1 MDNTHDMR
9 VIKRDGKLVD
19 IAFDKILNRIKK
31 IGLEVNIQINYSSL
45 AMKVIDQLYDK
56 ISTTKIDELTA
67 EQCAGMST
75 QHPDYGI
82 LAGRIV
88 VSNHHKNTSSSFS
101 DVISKLY
108 LNNDTNGIHS
118 PIVSHNLANTV
129 SAHSVEFDEI
139 INYDRD
145 YLIDYFGFKTLERS
159 YLFKI
164 NNVIVERPQHM
175 WLRVAIGIHGDDLDL
190 VKETYHL
197 MSQKY
202 FTHATPTLFNAGTL
216 KPQLSSC
223 FLLGMEEDSLDGIY
237 NTLHDCANIS
247 KWAGGVGLHIH
258 NVRANNSII
267 RGTNGKSTGIVPML
281 RVFNDTARFI
291 NQCFTPDTW
300 VYSKQGPK
308 QMKDIVAN
316 IDELIT
322 HDGTFKKVNGV
333 VKNHINKEIL
343 EIRATN
349 TLFPVKVTMEH
360 QLYLIKNQK
369 KITIYSSIKKKLE
382 SGLIKPDF
390 YNASELT
397 EDDIVGFPI
406 PTYVK
411 DNDINDLDYYKFY
424 GMMLGDGHIC
434 RNRNEGGITLNNI
447 TKNDLIV
454 FVKQYLNNKN
464 IHFWESS
471 HPGCTSIKWTCWES
485 LQLTRDMLYDD
496 NNDKY
501 IIDSF
506 LHLPINKTLKIV
518 EGLLRTDGS
527 NLKELMF
534 CNTSLKLI
542 MQMRYL
548 FLRLG
553 ILTSGNVKNY
563 IGSSHT
569 TIHGRTITNKKIS
582 YSLRIPKHP
591 NLSSIIHFNKPG
603 IFFKYFE
610 WNGILWGRIRSIN
623 KINYEGD
630 VYDFN
635 MIDNHN
641 YLTDMGLVH
650 NSGKRN
656 GSFAIY
662 LEPWHADIVEFLD
675 LKKNQG
681 DEELRSRDLFYAL
694 WVPDLFMKRIKENGK
709 WSLFCPNECPN
720 LSDVYGEKFEELY
733 MKYESSPHLI
743 RKTINARDLWFKI
756 LDSQMETG
764 TPYLLYKD
772 AANNKS
778 NQKNLGTIKSS
789 NLCVAPETK
798 ILTNSGYY
806 EIKSLVNQKVNIW
819 NGDDFSEVT
828 ILKTGEN
835 QELIEIETSDGC
847 ILHCTPYH
855 KFYIQTKYN
864 SSKIS
869 KSNPNIHITIVEAQ
883 NLKEND
889 KLVKCDYPIIDGIE
903 DFKYAYTHGF
913 FCGDGTY
920 NQNQCEKEKQCNNV
934 DLQGHSYCKR
944 HIDFMN
950 DENICDFPK
959 QTSDTNIK
967 CYGMSYIKKPIVSL
981 YGEKKQ
987 LLQYLDYRSVG
998 NEDATGRLNVRLQ
1011 LDINEKFDVPFN
1023 ASIQNKLE
1031 WFSGYCDADGCI
1043 TKNGTNEALH
1053 ITCINKDFLMKTKL
1067 MLQTCG
1073 INPKVKLMRDK
1084 RKQMLPD
1091 SNKILKEYDCKA
1103 IYRLLISSYDLQKIV
1118 EIGFSPKR
1126 LKINNNMPNR
1136 DARKFITI
1144 KKVSNNGRIDDTYCF
1159 NEPKKHS
1166 GIFNGMITS
1175 QCAEILEYSDDKE
1188 SSVCNLAS
1196 IALPAFVNQ
1205 NKKSFD
1211 YEHLHR
1217 VTKVVTSNLNK
1228 IIDINFYPTTKTR
1241 RSNLLHRPIGIGVQG
1256 LADVFIMMDVAFHS
1270 EIAKEI
1276 NKLIFET
1283 MYHAALERS
1292 NELAK
1297 ERHLDMIMI
1306 RTYIS
1311 NNIDFST
1318 LEPDEYVDVSN
1329 LPTELKNRTP
1339 IVKEITDLNLD
1350 HAGAYSS
1357 FEKSPA
1363 SEGILQFDL
1372 WNVTPSERYDWSIL
1386 KSSIIANGLR
1396 NSLLIAAMPTAST
1409 SQILGYNECFEP
1421 ITSNIYSRRTLAGEF
1436 VVVNKYLMRELIDL
1450 GLWNDKIKNN
1460 IIANKGSIQQ
1470 LIDLP
1475 EHIRN
1480 KYKIVWEIPM
1490 KHLIDMS
1497 ADRGA
1502 FVCQSQSLNLW
1513 LEDPNYNTL
1522 TSMHFYSWKKG
1533 LKTGIYYLRRKAKHQ
1548 AQQFTI
1554 EPEKNK
1560 ESEKDEICEMCSA

>member
-1 MDNTHDMR
+1 MDIDILHYIIYHTMDNTHDMR

-108 LNNDTNGIHS
+108 ANRDTNGIHS

-291 NQCFTPDTW
+291 NQ
-300 VYSKQGPK
+300 
-308 QMKDIVAN
+308 
-316 IDELIT
+316 
-322 HDGTFKKVNGV
+322 
-333 VKNHINKEIL
+333 
-343 EIRATN
+343 
-349 TLFPVKVTMEH
+349 
-360 QLYLIKNQK
+360 
-369 KITIYSSIKKKLE
+369 
-382 SGLIKPDF
+382 
-390 YNASELT
+390 
-397 EDDIVGFPI
+397 
-406 PTYVK
+406 
-411 DNDINDLDYYKFY
+411 
-424 GMMLGDGHIC
+424 
-434 RNRNEGGITLNNI
+434 
-447 TKNDLIV
+447 
-454 FVKQYLNNKN
+454 
-464 IHFWESS
+464 
-471 HPGCTSIKWTCWES
+471 
-485 LQLTRDMLYDD
+485 
-496 NNDKY
+496 
-501 IIDSF
+501 
-506 LHLPINKTLKIV
+506 
-518 EGLLRTDGS
+518 
-527 NLKELMF
+527 
-534 CNTSLKLI
+534 
-542 MQMRYL
+542 
-548 FLRLG
+548 
-553 ILTSGNVKNY
+553 
-563 IGSSHT
+563 
-569 TIHGRTITNKKIS
+569 
-582 YSLRIPKHP
+582 
-591 NLSSIIHFNKPG
+591 
-603 IFFKYFE
+603 
-610 WNGILWGRIRSIN
+610 
-623 KINYEGD
+623 
-630 VYDFN
+630 
-635 MIDNHN
+635 
-641 YLTDMGLVH
+641 
-650 NSGKRN
+650 SGKRN

-694 WVPDLFMKRIKENGK
+694 WVPDLFMKRIKDNGK

-789 NLCVAPETK
+789 NLC
-798 ILTNSGYY
+798 S
-806 EIKSLVNQKVNIW
+806 EII
-819 NGDDFSEVT
+819 
-828 ILKTGEN
+828 
-835 QELIEIETSDGC
+835 
-847 ILHCTPYH
+847 
-855 KFYIQTKYN
+855 
-864 SSKIS
+864 
-869 KSNPNIHITIVEAQ
+869 
-883 NLKEND
+883 
-889 KLVKCDYPIIDGIE
+889 
-903 DFKYAYTHGF
+903 
-913 FCGDGTY
+913 
-920 NQNQCEKEKQCNNV
+920 
-934 DLQGHSYCKR
+934 
-944 HIDFMN
+944 
-950 DENICDFPK
+950 
-959 QTSDTNIK
+959 
-967 CYGMSYIKKPIVSL
+967 
-981 YGEKKQ
+981 
-987 LLQYLDYRSVG
+987 
-998 NEDATGRLNVRLQ
+998 
-1011 LDINEKFDVPFN
+1011 
-1023 ASIQNKLE
+1023 
-1031 WFSGYCDADGCI
+1031 
-1043 TKNGTNEALH
+1043 
-1053 ITCINKDFLMKTKL
+1053 
-1067 MLQTCG
+1067 
-1073 INPKVKLMRDK
+1073 
-1084 RKQMLPD
+1084 
-1091 SNKILKEYDCKA
+1091 
-1103 IYRLLISSYDLQKIV
+1103 
-1118 EIGFSPKR
+1118 
-1126 LKINNNMPNR
+1126 
-1136 DARKFITI
+1136 
-1144 KKVSNNGRIDDTYCF
+1144 
-1159 NEPKKHS
+1159 
-1166 GIFNGMITS
+1166 
-1175 QCAEILEYSDDKE
+1175 EYSDDKE
-1188 SSVCNLAS
+1188 SAVCNLAS

-1270 EIAKEI
+1270 DIAKTI

-1306 RTYIS
+1306 RTHIG
-1311 NNIDFST
+1311 NNVDLST

-1329 LPTELKNRTP
+1329 LPTELKSRNP
-1339 IVKEITDLNLD
+1339 IVKEITDLKLD

-1357 FEKSPA
+1357 FEQSPA
-1363 SEGILQFDL
+1363 SEGILQFDM
-1372 WNVTPSERYDWSIL
+1372 WNVSTPSTRYDWSIL

-1470 LIDLP
+1470 LLDLP

-1480 KYKIVWEIPM
+1480 KYKIVWEMPM

>member
-108 LNNDTNGIHS
+108 ANRDTNGIHS

-291 NQCFTPDTW
+291 NQ
-300 VYSKQGPK
+300 
-308 QMKDIVAN
+308 
-316 IDELIT
+316 
-322 HDGTFKKVNGV
+322 
-333 VKNHINKEIL
+333 
-343 EIRATN
+343 
-349 TLFPVKVTMEH
+349 
-360 QLYLIKNQK
+360 
-369 KITIYSSIKKKLE
+369 
-382 SGLIKPDF
+382 
-390 YNASELT
+390 
-397 EDDIVGFPI
+397 
-406 PTYVK
+406 
-411 DNDINDLDYYKFY
+411 
-424 GMMLGDGHIC
+424 
-434 RNRNEGGITLNNI
+434 
-447 TKNDLIV
+447 
-454 FVKQYLNNKN
+454 
-464 IHFWESS
+464 
-471 HPGCTSIKWTCWES
+471 
-485 LQLTRDMLYDD
+485 
-496 NNDKY
+496 
-501 IIDSF
+501 
-506 LHLPINKTLKIV
+506 
-518 EGLLRTDGS
+518 
-527 NLKELMF
+527 
-534 CNTSLKLI
+534 
-542 MQMRYL
+542 
-548 FLRLG
+548 
-553 ILTSGNVKNY
+553 
-563 IGSSHT
+563 
-569 TIHGRTITNKKIS
+569 
-582 YSLRIPKHP
+582 
-591 NLSSIIHFNKPG
+591 
-603 IFFKYFE
+603 
-610 WNGILWGRIRSIN
+610 
-623 KINYEGD
+623 
-630 VYDFN
+630 
-635 MIDNHN
+635 
-641 YLTDMGLVH
+641 
-650 NSGKRN
+650 SGKRN

-694 WVPDLFMKRIKENGK
+694 WVPDLFMKRIKDNGK

-720 LSDVYGEKFEELY
+720 LSDVYGERFEELY

-798 ILTNSGYY
+798 ILTNRGYY

-828 ILKTGEN
+828 VLKTGEN

-847 ILHCTPYH
+847 ILQCTPYH

-864 SSKIS
+864 SSKTS
-869 KSNPNIHITIVEAQ
+869 KSNPNIHITLVEAQ

-934 DLQGHSYCKR
+934 ALQGHSYCKR

-950 DENICDFPK
+950 DENMCDFPK

-998 NEDATGRLNVRLQ
+998 NEDATGRLNVCLQ

-1043 TKNGTNEALH
+1043 TKNGTNEALQ
-1053 ITCINKDFLMKTKL
+1053 IACINKDFLMKTKL

-1144 KKVSNNGRIDDTYCF
+1144 KRVSNNGRIDDTYCF

-1175 QCAEILEYSDDKE
+1175 QCAEILEFSDDKE
-1188 SSVCNLAS
+1188 SAVCNLAS

-1205 NKKSFD
+1205 HKKSFD

-1270 EIAKEI
+1270 NIAKEI

-1306 RTYIS
+1306 RTNIG
-1311 NNIDFST
+1311 NNIDLST

-1329 LPTELKNRTP
+1329 LPTELKSRNP
-1339 IVKEITDLNLD
+1339 IVKEITDLKLD

-1357 FEKSPA
+1357 FEQSPA
-1363 SEGILQFDL
+1363 SEGILQFDM
-1372 WNVTPSERYDWSIL
+1372 WNVSTPSTRYDWSIL

-1470 LIDLP
+1470 LLDLP

-1480 KYKIVWEIPM
+1480 KYKIVWEMPM